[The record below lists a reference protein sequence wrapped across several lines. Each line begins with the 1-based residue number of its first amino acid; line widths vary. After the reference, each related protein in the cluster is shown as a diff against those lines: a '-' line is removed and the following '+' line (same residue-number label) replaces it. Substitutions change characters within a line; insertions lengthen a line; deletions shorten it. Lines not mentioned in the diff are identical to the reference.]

1 LLIVMLRSDKL
12 SSMLDERQ
20 NMKAIELTI
29 EESLLAEID
38 EVTHDLSMT
47 RADFVR
53 TALERALSQREIIA
67 LERQHEKGYAGQ
79 PVNPGEFDEWEAEQ
93 VWEE

>member
-1 LLIVMLRSDKL
+1 
-12 SSMLDERQ
+12 
-20 NMKAIELTI
+20 MKAIELTI

-38 EVTHDLSMT
+38 EVTRDLSMT

-53 TALERALSQREIIA
+53 TALERALGQREIIA
-67 LERQHEKGYAGQ
+67 LERRHAQGYADH
-79 PVNPGEFDEWEAEQ
+79 PVTSGELDEWESEQ

>member
-1 LLIVMLRSDKL
+1 
-12 SSMLDERQ
+12 
-20 NMKAIELTI
+20 MKAIELTI

-38 EVTHDLSMT
+38 DVTRDLRMT

-67 LERQHEKGYAGQ
+67 LERRHAEGYTEHPAAS
-79 PVNPGEFDEWEAEQ
+79 GELDGWEAEQ